1 MEIER
6 DDLLARAKIWDFLA
20 EHCPLHPALNEVSSL
35 ALGGPAEGR
44 VNGKLGQLGG
54 ASLLLAS
61 AAMAA
66 SRLAA

>member
-1 MEIER
+1 
-6 DDLLARAKIWDFLA
+6 
-20 EHCPLHPALNEVSSL
+20 
-35 ALGGPAEGR
+35 LGGPAEGR